1 MTGFEKGNCSTLYV
15 IVLLLY
21 AVCTV
26 CLREGL
32 HYTLD
37 QPVLTCTVVQ
47 RFKTLK
53 GGEIVLL
60 FAVSFLHRLL
70 GIRSSETTV
79 GDRHRE
85 VLPECDVY

>member
-1 MTGFEKGNCSTLYV
+1 MTGLEKGNCSTLYV

-26 CLREGL
+26 CLHEGL

-47 RFKTLK
+47 CFKTLK
-53 GGEIVLL
+53 GGEIIQL
-60 FAVSFLHRLL
+60 FE
-70 GIRSSETTV
+70 SEARKPPWEIAIEKSYPSAMSTSLMPE
-79 GDRHRE
+79 RE
-85 VLPECDVY
+85 